1 MFLFIKDVL
10 KKINES
16 AENRPAEENEEKT
29 GQEEFQ
35 KEKKVK
41 ENTKKE
47 QKKKEKKDKRE
58 QKRNKIKGKILN
70 PSFIVFYLVFVGIF
84 ISRILLLTSPN
95 EYLLKANIQYSSIE
109 RKYLITYE
117 IEKLWNDYNLNV
129 GDGVCIP
136 PYYERSDSATPT
148 SNSKCI
154 KGTVIGG
161 GGGGGGGG
169 DLPKYM
175 SVEELKTFTEKENLK
190 DIKGKIYIRI
200 KTYGNLKQIVE
211 VKPRWL
217 ENLVAF

>member
-16 AENRPAEENEEKT
+16 AENRPAEEKEEKK

-35 KEKKVK
+35 RKKVK

-47 QKKKEKKDKRE
+47 QKKKEKENKKE
-58 QKRNKIKGKILN
+58 QRRNKIKKKILN

-109 RKYLITYE
+109 KKYLITYE

-136 PYYERSDSATPT
+136 SYYERSDSATPT

-154 KGTVIGG
+154 KGTVIEAGNKVKIKY
-161 GGGGGGGG
+161 

-175 SVEELKTFTEKENLK
+175 SVEELKTFTDKENLK

-200 KTYGNLKQIVE
+200 KIYGDLKQIVE
-211 VKPRWL
+211 VKPR
-217 ENLVAF
+217 

>member
-16 AENRPAEENEEKT
+16 AEDRPAEENEEKK

-154 KGTVIGG
+154 KGTVIEAGNKVKIKY
-161 GGGGGGGG
+161 

-175 SVEELKTFTEKENLK
+175 SVEELKTFTDKENLK

-211 VKPRWL
+211 VKPR
-217 ENLVAF
+217 

>member
-35 KEKKVK
+35 
-41 ENTKKE
+41 
-47 QKKKEKKDKRE
+47 KEKKDKRE

-136 PYYERSDSATPT
+136 PYYERNDSATPT

-154 KGTVIGG
+154 KGTVIEAGNKVKIKY
-161 GGGGGGGG
+161 

-175 SVEELKTFTEKENLK
+175 SAEELKTFTDKENLK

-211 VKPRWL
+211 VKPR
-217 ENLVAF
+217 

>member
-1 MFLFIKDVL
+1 MLF
-10 KKINES
+10 
-16 AENRPAEENEEKT
+16 
-29 GQEEFQ
+29 
-35 KEKKVK
+35 
-41 ENTKKE
+41 
-47 QKKKEKKDKRE
+47 
-58 QKRNKIKGKILN
+58 NKIKEKILN

-136 PYYERSDSATPT
+136 PYYERNDSATPT

-154 KGTVIGG
+154 KGTVIEAGNKVKIKY
-161 GGGGGGGG
+161 

-175 SVEELKTFTEKENLK
+175 SVEELKTFTDKENLK

-211 VKPRWL
+211 VKPR
-217 ENLVAF
+217 